1 MNSITV
7 RANKANSVIDQKERK
22 VEMNRSLFRDP
33 GAKFY
38 KVLELPSLGN
48 KLVKVRTFIEQLANE
63 CGFNENDI
71 FDLKVAV
78 GEACANAIEHG
89 SPHGRNNRIQIACA
103 FENNCLV
110 VEVIDEGVFKP
121 RFPAFDTQLNYRGRG
136 IPFMLALM
144 DEVEIKE
151 SEEGT
156 TVRLVK
162 CRAY

>member
-1 MNSITV
+1 M
-7 RANKANSVIDQKERK
+7 DQAYSRGE
-22 VEMNRSLFRDP
+22 E
-33 GAKFY
+33 AKFY
-38 KVLELPSLGN
+38 RVLELPSQGK
-48 KLVKVRTFIEQLANE
+48 KLVKVRAFIEKLAAD
-63 CGFNENDI
+63 CGFNEADV

-89 SPHGRNNRIQIACA
+89 SPHGRVNSIQVVCT
-103 FENNCLV
+103 FENCCLE
-110 VEVIDEGVFKP
+110 VEVVDEGVFKP
-121 RFPAFDTQLNYRGRG
+121 RFPAFDSQLNYRGRG

-151 SEEGT
+151 SEDGT

>member
-1 MNSITV
+1 MM
-7 RANKANSVIDQKERK
+7 DQ
-22 VEMNRSLFRDP
+22 SLSRDQ

-38 KVLELPSLGN
+38 RVLELPSQGN
-48 KLVKVRTFIEQLANE
+48 KLVKVRGFIEKLAAD
-63 CGFNENDI
+63 CGFTEADV

-89 SPHGRNNRIQIACA
+89 SPHGKTNSIQVVCT
-103 FENNCLV
+103 FENNCLE

-121 RFPAFDTQLNYRGRG
+121 RFPAFDSQLNYRGRG

-151 SEEGT
+151 SDEGT

-162 CRAY
+162 CRLY

>member
-1 MNSITV
+1 MTDIATS
-7 RANKANSVIDQKERK
+7 RDQAPNIYR
-22 VEMNRSLFRDP
+22 
-33 GAKFY
+33 
-38 KVLELPSLGN
+38 VLEIESQGN
-48 KLVKVRTFIEQLANE
+48 KLGQVRSFIEKLAVD
-63 CGFNENDI
+63 CGFNEADV

-89 SPHGRNNRIQIACA
+89 SPGGKKDCVQIVCA
-103 FENNCLV
+103 FKNNCLDI
-110 VEVIDEGVFKP
+110 EVRDEGVFKP
-121 RFPAFDTQLNYRGRG
+121 RFPAFDSQLNYRGRG

-162 CRAY
+162 CRLY

>member
-1 MNSITV
+1 M
-7 RANKANSVIDQKERK
+7 DQ
-22 VEMNRSLFRDP
+22 SLSSDR

-38 KVLELPSLGN
+38 RVLELPSQGH
-48 KLVKVRTFIEQLANE
+48 KLVKARSFIEKLAND
-63 CGFNENDI
+63 CGFNEADI

-89 SPHGRNNRIQIACA
+89 SPHGKNNNIQIVCT
-103 FENNCLV
+103 FENNCLE
-110 VEVIDEGVFKP
+110 VEVIDQGVFKP
-121 RFPAFDTQLNYRGRG
+121 RFPAFDAQLNYRGRG

-162 CRAY
+162 CRVPSAG

>member
-1 MNSITV
+1 MFDLKD
-7 RANKANSVIDQKERK
+7 RKA
-22 VEMNRSLFRDP
+22 EMGRPFFRDP

-38 KVLELPSLGN
+38 KVLELPSQGI
-48 KLVKVRTFIEQLANE
+48 KLVKIRKFVEQLAYE
-63 CGFNENDI
+63 CGFNETDV

-89 SPHGRNNRIQIACA
+89 SPHGRKNRIQIACA

-121 RFPAFDTQLNYRGRG
+121 RFPAFDSQLNYRGRG

-151 SEEGT
+151 SEDGT

-162 CRAY
+162 CRMY

>member
-1 MNSITV
+1 MD
-7 RANKANSVIDQKERK
+7 DQTL
-22 VEMNRSLFRDP
+22 SRDQ
-33 GAKFY
+33 GDKFSR
-38 KVLELPSLGN
+38 VLEVPSQGN
-48 KLVKVRTFIEQLANE
+48 KLVRVRSFVEKLASE
-63 CGFNENDI
+63 CGFNEADV

-89 SPHGRNNRIQIACA
+89 SPQGKYNNIQVACS
-103 FENNCLV
+103 FGNNCLE

-121 RFPAFDTQLNYRGRG
+121 RFPAFDSQLNYRGRG

-151 SEEGT
+151 SEAGT

-162 CRAY
+162 CRVY

>member
-1 MNSITV
+1 MDHSVSRDAGHTV
-7 RANKANSVIDQKERK
+7 CR
-22 VEMNRSLFRDP
+22 
-33 GAKFY
+33 
-38 KVLELPSLGN
+38 VLEVQSQGN
-48 KLVKVRTFIEQLANE
+48 KLVKVRSFIEKLAAD
-63 CGFNENDI
+63 CGFNEADV

-89 SPHGRNNRIQIACA
+89 SPGGKNNSIQVVCA
-103 FENNCLV
+103 FENNCLE

-121 RFPAFDTQLNYRGRG
+121 RFPAFDSQLNYRGRG

-162 CRAY
+162 CRLY